1 MSVVLLSRGTM
12 SGVALLVERLREQ
25 TGVLCVSREDLVR
38 RVDEHGELG
47 RSVVEGLKKAP
58 REYEP
63 FCDLRRSYVILM
75 RAALL
80 EYTVQDDLIYHGY
93 SGHLLLPP
101 IRHFIRVRIN
111 APMPMRIEMT
121 RERMNCSREEAEEYL
136 RQDDTERQRWA
147 RFMYGR
153 DIRNPDLYD
162 ACLSLE
168 RMALDTVSG
177 LVTELLR
184 DADCQPTEESAR
196 AVGDAR
202 LASSVEAA
210 LVTDARTESVEAT
223 AKVEE
228 GRVVITGPYLE
239 EEQQQTVVQV
249 ALRVEGVDEVEYR
262 HGYAPAFAFT

>member
-1 MSVVLLSRGTM
+1 MSVVMLSRGTM
-12 SGVALLVERLREQ
+12 SGVALLVERLEER
-25 TGVLCVSREDLVR
+25 TGVLCVSREDLAE
-38 RVDEHGELG
+38 RVDQHGELG
-47 RSVVEGLKKAP
+47 RRVVESLKKAP

-80 EYTVQDDLIYHGY
+80 EYAVKGDLIYHGY

-101 IRHFIRVRIN
+101 ISHFIRVRIN

-121 RERMNCSREEAEEYL
+121 RERLGCSKEEAAEYL
-136 RQDDTERQRWA
+136 RQDDTERQQWA
-147 RFMYGR
+147 RFMYGK

-168 RMALDTVSG
+168 RMTLDTVSG
-177 LVTELLR
+177 VVTELLR
-184 DADCQPTEESAR
+184 DPDCQPTPESAQ
-196 AVGDAR
+196 AVRDAR

-223 AKVEE
+223 AAVED

-239 EEQQQTVVQV
+239 EEQQHTVVQV